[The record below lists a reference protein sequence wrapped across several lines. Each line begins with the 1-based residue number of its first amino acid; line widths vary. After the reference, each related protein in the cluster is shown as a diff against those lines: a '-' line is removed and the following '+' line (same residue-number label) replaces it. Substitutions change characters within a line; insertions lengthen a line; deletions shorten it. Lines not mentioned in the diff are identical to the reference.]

1 MIRAQN
7 TVLGSFFL
15 IYQKKVVPLR
25 GVYTMASRILKNITA
40 LGVLQI
46 ANYLIPLLVL
56 PIISRVLGATLFG
69 GVGYAQNIVSYLT
82 LIVNYGFEYSATRQ
96 IALASNDAER
106 KRNIFWAVISAKT
119 MLLAFSFI
127 ILALLT
133 LFIERISCDPRLY
146 IYTAL
151 TNIGL
156 VLFPTWYLQG
166 EQQVDKMAWANFF
179 GKLLGATLVIALVRE
194 TAEYRLYPL
203 ILSLSNIV
211 VGVGSMIYVI
221 RHFHIGKF
229 VLKYQIL
236 SEVFKTGF
244 PIFMNNIF
252 VSLYTMVNMT
262 LLGIFATDEVV
273 GYFSAA
279 QRLILAI
286 NMIIVLPIST
296 SVYPEICQRF
306 EKSKQGGKQYLK
318 RILILSGIAS
328 AIVSLLTFIAAPLVI
343 HLVYGEGY
351 TASIEILQW
360 LSPLPF
366 LVMIAT
372 LLTVQGLYSMGLHRY
387 APWVGATLAVFCISL
402 NLLLLPHLGAKAACL
417 SWILAEVLECL
428 IVGIILLTKGR
439 KPCSI

>member
-1 MIRAQN
+1 
-7 TVLGSFFL
+7 
-15 IYQKKVVPLR
+15 
-25 GVYTMASRILKNITA
+25 MASRILKNITA

-236 SEVFKTGF
+236 SEVLKLD
-244 PIFMNNIF
+244 
-252 VSLYTMVNMT
+252 SL
-262 LLGIFATDEVV
+262 
-273 GYFSAA
+273 FS
-279 QRLILAI
+279 
-286 NMIIVLPIST
+286 
-296 SVYPEICQRF
+296 
-306 EKSKQGGKQYLK
+306 
-318 RILILSGIAS
+318 
-328 AIVSLLTFIAAPLVI
+328 
-343 HLVYGEGY
+343 
-351 TASIEILQW
+351 
-360 LSPLPF
+360 
-366 LVMIAT
+366 
-372 LLTVQGLYSMGLHRY
+372 
-387 APWVGATLAVFCISL
+387 
-402 NLLLLPHLGAKAACL
+402 
-417 SWILAEVLECL
+417 
-428 IVGIILLTKGR
+428 
-439 KPCSI
+439 